1 MSKITLRSYPSDIN
15 KLSVREAIEKYGV
28 ETVVNYI
35 NRKSIPEH
43 IRKQLK
49 AL

>member
-1 MSKITLRSYPSDIN
+1 MGKITLRSYPNDID

-28 ETVVNYI
+28 ETVVNYV
-35 NRKSIPEH
+35 NRKPTPEH

-49 AL
+49 TL